1 MSTTQFETDVIKYKV
16 ICNRQWER
24 KEWMSVINCPLKYM
38 KNAFS
43 ILILVGGGWMFSYI
57 LP

>member
-16 ICNRQWER
+16 ICSRKWER
-24 KEWMSVINCPLKYM
+24 REWIYVINCSLKYM
-38 KNAFS
+38 MNAFS
-43 ILILVGGGWMFSYI
+43 IPISVGGGWMFSYT